1 MLVVN
6 IIDRGREG
14 RQGGGNDLR
23 DQQVSGS
30 DMACTL
36 LPESSNQ
43 EWGEGAGLEKSRLGP
58 SPNTSA
64 DLEQREEVSEPD
76 LFFLLFPQ
84 IRPKK
89 DRSALFGLGGGVLS
103 MGTPAPVEEGGQVA
117 SLHPADIHHPY
128 MFRFGLLLIRRLS
141 ASETVLS
148 RGGGKGRASASAHT
162 ESSRNT
168 STLAL
173 KGRGFLGPVPGISGP
188 PCGHSTPS
196 ACTLLGGCRSWRDV
210 NK

>member
-89 DRSALFGLGGGVLS
+89 DRSALFGLGGGSFLW
-103 MGTPAPVEEGGQVA
+103 GP
-117 SLHPADIHHPY
+117 
-128 MFRFGLLLIRRLS
+128 RRLWRREAKS
-141 ASETVLS
+141 PAFIQRISI
-148 RGGGKGRASASAHT
+148 
-162 ESSRNT
+162 
-168 STLAL
+168 TLTC
-173 KGRGFLGPVPGISGP
+173 SGLVF
-188 PCGHSTPS
+188 S
-196 ACTLLGGCRSWRDV
+196 
-210 NK
+210 